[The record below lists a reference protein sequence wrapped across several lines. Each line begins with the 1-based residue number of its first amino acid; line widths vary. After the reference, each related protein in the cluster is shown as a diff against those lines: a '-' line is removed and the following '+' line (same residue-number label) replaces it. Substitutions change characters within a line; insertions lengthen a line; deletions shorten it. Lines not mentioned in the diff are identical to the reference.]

1 MTGGSPLNP
10 IVARALRALVRPRV
24 LLGLVGA
31 ALLVLAS
38 APVLAPAP
46 TPCPASA

>member
-10 IVARALRALVRPRV
+10 IVARALRTSLRPRV

-31 ALLVLAS
+31 ALLVLAA
-38 APVLAPAP
+38 APGLAP
-46 TPCPASA
+46 TPTL